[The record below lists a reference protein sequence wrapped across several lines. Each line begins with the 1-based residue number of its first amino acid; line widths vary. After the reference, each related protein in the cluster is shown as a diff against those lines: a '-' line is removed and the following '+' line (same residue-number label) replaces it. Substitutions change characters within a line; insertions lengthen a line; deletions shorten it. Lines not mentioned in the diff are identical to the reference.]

1 MNDYLGMTV
10 NERLF
15 AAGIDVAWDRA
26 VKSEDREKLKEL
38 LKLVD
43 LEPQASTIIDAAI
56 LRWQFDKPKLLRY
69 QELMRQQS
77 QVHRK

>member
-56 LRWQFDKPKLLRY
+56 LRWQYDKPKLLRY